1 MSNNDFAWVEYL
13 ELFPL
18 AMAYHMQFLI
28 KSCGQG
34 RDIISCFLS
43 YDLFMGTYL
52 PTKEPWFHANTS
64 SKSPK
69 ASVEKLFSC
78 STKKKYL
85 QIVVEIN
92 FLCLADKVWELPAIL
107 FFQLIWEICVR
118 YLIESTSS
126 FWCKK
131 YLKDS

>member
-1 MSNNDFAWVEYL
+1 MSNNDFAWVAYL

-18 AMAYHMQFLI
+18 AMAYRMQFLI

-34 RDIISCFLS
+34 RYIISCFLS
-43 YDLFMGTYL
+43 YNLFMGTYL
-52 PTKEPWFHANTS
+52 PKKEPWFHANTS
-64 SKSPK
+64 FKSPE

-107 FFQLIWEICVR
+107 F
-118 YLIESTSS
+118 SN
-126 FWCKK
+126 
-131 YLKDS
+131 